1 MSNVYEFKQKQIVRK
16 LLYSI
21 LGHPCTPPLL
31 ATKKKKRKTVVVI
44 KLEITLSKDVP
55 SLFDHSIH
63 SLESLV

>member
-44 KLEITLSKDVP
+44 KT
-55 SLFDHSIH
+55 
-63 SLESLV
+63 